1 MCNQYMSTYQI
12 TSALEVLRYVTYY
25 IKRMSTETN
34 VNQKRKR
41 EREKERVQNYYKKG
55 YIEGRLHPSSKYN
68 FEKDTLIAIQMKL

>member
-41 EREKERVQNYYKKG
+41 EREKRE
-55 YIEGRLHPSSKYN
+55 SSK
-68 FEKDTLIAIQMKL
+68 LL